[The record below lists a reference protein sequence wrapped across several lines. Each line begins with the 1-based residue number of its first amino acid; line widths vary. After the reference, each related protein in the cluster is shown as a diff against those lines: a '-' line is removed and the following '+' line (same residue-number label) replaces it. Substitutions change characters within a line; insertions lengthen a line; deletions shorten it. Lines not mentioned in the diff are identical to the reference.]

1 MITVKSLRERSG
13 MSQSQFP
20 NYFEI
25 SIRTVQSWE
34 QGLRTPP
41 DYAILMMEKILKYE
55 KKLKRL

>member
-13 MSQSQFP
+13 MSQSQFA

-41 DYAILMMEKILKYE
+41 DYVILMMEKILKYE
-55 KKLKRL
+55 KKL